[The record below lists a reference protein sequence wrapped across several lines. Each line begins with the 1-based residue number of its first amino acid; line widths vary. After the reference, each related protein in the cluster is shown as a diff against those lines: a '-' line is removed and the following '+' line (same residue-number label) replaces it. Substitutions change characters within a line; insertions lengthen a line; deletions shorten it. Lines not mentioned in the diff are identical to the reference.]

1 MTATI
6 EKTRFRYTGALSAL
20 SADQRAALLRRR
32 SSTAA
37 PVRQRTAEIV
47 RRVREDGDRALRE
60 MAATF
65 DGVSLEAIEVPR
77 VARQKALELIDTG
90 VRAALTR
97 AARNIGL
104 FHSANPPRTVE
115 IETEPGVTVGR
126 RPDPLRRVGIYAP
139 GGRAAY
145 ASSVLMAAVPARVAG
160 VSEII
165 VCSPPQKDG
174 YPAAIVLAACELAG
188 VDRVFALGGAGAIAA
203 MAYGTES
210 VTSVDRIVGPGNAYV
225 AEAKL
230 QVSRDV
236 GIDSPAGPSE
246 LLVICDAAA
255 DVDTIAL
262 EVIAQ
267 AEHDV
272 DACVSV
278 VALDETTATAIS
290 AAIETRLPDVAR
302 ADVVRAA
309 LVRHGAILCASS
321 IGEAIEFANAFAPE
335 HLLLAVKD
343 AEGVL
348 RDIRNAGCV
357 FVGESSSV
365 VFGDYI
371 TGGNHVLPTGGL
383 ARSYSGLGALDF
395 VRWTSYQRVTLDAAQ
410 RLADDTGI
418 LAAAEGL
425 PGHAEAALGWSERGK
440 RQAGSQKRETGSGT
454 RGWRPRLQL
463 RDTYRRVALYSAPG
477 GQCDIDLSDN
487 TNLWGAPPTASRVLA
502 SGEAD
507 VSRYPVAYEPA
518 LATALADYAGVSPEM
533 IACGCGSDD
542 VLDSAIRAFGEPG
555 DALCLPAPSF
565 SMIPFFARTN
575 GLYPVAI
582 PLTRSRL
589 SPPAFRLPL
598 PASWDIDVESILQ
611 TDARIIYL
619 CSPNN
624 PTGTALSRES
634 VEEIVD
640 RAPGLVIIDQA
651 YAEFGGDDF
660 TDLAQ
665 GGRVLVTR
673 TMSKAFGLAG
683 LRVGY
688 GIGSPEL
695 ITEVL
700 KARGPY
706 KVNVLAERA
715 AIAALESDRSWVR
728 DRANEVVANR
738 SHFSDAL
745 AARGIDSLVSAA
757 NFVLVPVD
765 DCVDTSRKLERAG
778 IRVRPLAGLPGI
790 GDAIRIA
797 IGPWEVMERCV
808 DVLAGSGKREKGSGK
823 RQQRTAGDG
832 VGGAT

>member
-6 EKTRFRYTGALSAL
+6 DKTCFRYTGALSAL
-20 SADQRAALLRRR
+20 SADERAALLRRR
-32 SSTAA
+32 SSTSA
-37 PVRQRTAEIV
+37 PVRERTAEIV
-47 RRVREDGDRALRE
+47 RRVREDGDRALLE

-65 DGVSLEAIEVPR
+65 DGVSLESIEVPR
-77 VARQKALELIDTG
+77 AARQKALELVDAA

-97 AARNIGL
+97 AARNIEL
-104 FHSANPPRTVE
+104 FHSAGFPRSVE

-188 VDRVFALGGAGAIAA
+188 VDRVFALGGAGAVAA

-210 VTSVDRIVGPGNAYV
+210 MPAVDRIVGPGNSYV

-246 LLVICDAAA
+246 LLVVCDAGA
-255 DVDTIAL
+255 DADTVAR

-278 VALDETTATAIS
+278 VALDEATATAVS

-309 LVRHGAILCASS
+309 LEQNGAILCASS
-321 IGEAIEFANAFAPE
+321 IEEAIEFANAFAPE
-335 HLLLAVKD
+335 HLLLAVTD
-343 AEGVL
+343 ADGAL
-348 RDIRNAGCV
+348 RDVRNAGCV

-383 ARSYSGLGALDF
+383 ARSYSGLGTLDF
-395 VRWTSYQRVTLDAAQ
+395 VRWTSYQRVTPDAAQ
-410 RLADDTGI
+410 RLADNTAI

-425 PGHAEAALGWSERGK
+425 PGHAVAALGWSGGGK
-440 RQAGSQKRETGSGT
+440 REAGGGRREAGSGK

-463 RDTYRRVALYSAPG
+463 RESYRGLALYSTPA

-502 SGEAD
+502 SPDAD

-518 LATALADYAGVSPEM
+518 LATALADYAGVPPEM

-555 DALCLPAPSF
+555 NVLCLPAPSF

-575 GLYPVAI
+575 GLRPIAI

-589 SPPAFRLPL
+589 SPPAPHIPL
-598 PASWDIDVESILQ
+598 SASWDIDVEGILQ

-624 PTGTALSRES
+624 PTGTALSRAT

-660 TDLAQ
+660 TDLARR
-665 GGRVLVTR
+665 GRVLVTR

-738 SHFSDAL
+738 SRFSAAL
-745 AARGIDSLVSAA
+745 AALGIHSLESAA

-765 DCVDTSRKLERAG
+765 DCADSSRKLERAG
-778 IRVRPLAGLPGI
+778 IRVRPFAALPGI

-797 IGPWEVMERCV
+797 IGPWEAMERCV
-808 DVLAGSGKREKGSGK
+808 DALASDGKRDAGSAKRSPFSPLGEA
-823 RQQRTAGDG
+823 R
-832 VGGAT
+832 